1 VLYTH
6 FTSSIRG
13 LKIKQ
18 VVLYDA
24 LNLQI
29 QTIKPAHQTPLAA
42 LMFNLDG
49 TLLATSSEKGTVI
62 RVFDTP
68 DGNLLYSLRRGSYTA
83 VIYSLAFNRDSTMIC
98 ASSSSGTVH
107 IFKLDEASKRDSREQ
122 AGSVTGYLSGYMP
135 GMVTDMMDPRSF
147 AQVESVLVYAC
158 VCVGHFCA
166 LFEVDTTIGTRL
178 N

>member
-1 VLYTH
+1 MAYPHTTLV
-6 FTSSIRG
+6 G
-13 LKIKQ
+13 E

-107 IFKLDEASKRDSREQ
+107 IFK
-122 AGSVTGYLSGYMP
+122 
-135 GMVTDMMDPRSF
+135 
-147 AQVESVLVYAC
+147 
-158 VCVGHFCA
+158 
-166 LFEVDTTIGTRL
+166 
-178 N
+178 